1 MANLG
6 GFKKNFPFFVFYIQ
20 KMHTIQNMIYLNEN
34 PVYIPKINPVDG
46 DSLKLVNQVT
56 KSESVHEL
64 TLANNF
70 YTMDSCTNLNGQYD
84 YFVYDS
90 RAPQQ
95 ILQSGIAS
103 NLGERS
109 ASSYTT
115 NINIQAYNG

>member
-1 MANLG
+1 
-6 GFKKNFPFFVFYIQ
+6 
-20 KMHTIQNMIYLNEN
+20 MIYLNEN

-64 TLANNF
+64 ALTGNF

-90 RAPQQ
+90 RAP
-95 ILQSGIAS
+95 
-103 NLGERS
+103 
-109 ASSYTT
+109 
-115 NINIQAYNG
+115 

>member
-6 GFKKNFPFFVFYIQ
+6 GIQ
-20 KMHTIQNMIYLNEN
+20 KEFPLFCILYIENAYIQNMIYLNEN

-90 RAPQQ
+90 RAP
-95 ILQSGIAS
+95 
-103 NLGERS
+103 
-109 ASSYTT
+109 
-115 NINIQAYNG
+115 